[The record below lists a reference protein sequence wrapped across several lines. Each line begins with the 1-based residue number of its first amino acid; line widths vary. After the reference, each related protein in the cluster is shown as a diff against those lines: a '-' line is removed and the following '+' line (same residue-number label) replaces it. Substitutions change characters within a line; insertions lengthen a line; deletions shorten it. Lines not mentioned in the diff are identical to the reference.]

1 MSAPLS
7 YWAAIY
13 EAFSPPNQ
21 SLSDITASCS
31 TGNCTFDP
39 YYSLAICPYPVANLT
54 SQLKT
59 TSNWEG
65 VDCSGTLLSDG
76 VQILPNCTFS
86 LPNGALLNAMENEI
100 TVASASL
107 PGVSSTP
114 SIAHLNMTGTLPIDF
129 FVIYYSNNTY
139 RVEAL
144 ECAMRFCGQT
154 YNSSV
159 NNGDTV
165 TRLTDTWGQLTPG
178 NIYDGV
184 FYLLEEGSVTFSVEY
199 MVPVYLA
206 AASSQIFSGTNPRE
220 QPGTNPASPAAQ
232 AIWTTLTTNDEMSAM
247 TSFMN
252 NMAISLTNRYA
263 FPIFL
268 STSSSPCCVQSSAMI
283 CR

>member
-1 MSAPLS
+1 
-7 YWAAIY
+7 
-13 EAFSPPNQ
+13 
-21 SLSDITASCS
+21 
-31 TGNCTFDP
+31 
-39 YYSLAICPYPVANLT
+39 
-54 SQLKT
+54 
-59 TSNWEG
+59 
-65 VDCSGTLLSDG
+65 
-76 VQILPNCTFS
+76 
-86 LPNGALLNAMENEI
+86 
-100 TVASASL
+100 
-107 PGVSSTP
+107 
-114 SIAHLNMTGTLPIDF
+114 MTGTLPIDF

-159 NNGDTV
+159 NNGETV

-178 NIYDGV
+178 NFYDGV